1 MSYENQRPPV
11 RRLYRKRSNQMLG
24 GLASGLA
31 DYFDVD
37 VSLVRLAWIVLT
49 FATGGAAAVAYIVAW
64 IVVPEEPD
72 EPDTGKPGRSA
83 APSPA
88 GESTASFHKEESSE
102 TFRGGGSSAPFP
114 EGGSETLQHETEI
127 SEVSQLGVAPGTGAS
142 EEADRQAE
150 LRHRR
155 ELLGWG
161 LVVVG
166 LWGLLNRFW
175 NIFDWAFFW
184 PVLLILVGLA
194 LLILPR
200 RSSNRRS

>member
-11 RRLYRKRSNQMLG
+11 RRLYRKRRNQMLG

-49 FATGGAAAVAYIVAW
+49 FATGGAAALAYIVAW
-64 IVVPEEPD
+64 IVVPEEPE
-72 EPDTGKPGRSA
+72 EPDTGRPGRSA
-83 APSPA
+83 APPSA
-88 GESTASFHKEESSE
+88 GESATSFRKEESSA
-102 TFRGGGSSAPFP
+102 TFRDGESSAPFQ
-114 EGGSETLQHETEI
+114 EGESETLQHEA
-127 SEVSQLGVAPGTGAS
+127 EVSQPGSAPEARAS
-142 EEADRQAE
+142 ETPDREAE

-175 NIFDWAFFW
+175 NIFNWAFFW